1 MLCLSYGEIMEVRE
15 GRNTAGF
22 HDAYL
27 GFMWASQLLLF
38 SMNAC
43 IMMLSFEVLKRS
55 LKGEKCL
62 PKFSKY
68 KDR

>member
-1 MLCLSYGEIMEVRE
+1 MEVRE

-38 SMNAC
+38 SMDAC
-43 IMMLSFEVLKRS
+43 IVMLSF
-55 LKGEKCL
+55 
-62 PKFSKY
+62 
-68 KDR
+68 